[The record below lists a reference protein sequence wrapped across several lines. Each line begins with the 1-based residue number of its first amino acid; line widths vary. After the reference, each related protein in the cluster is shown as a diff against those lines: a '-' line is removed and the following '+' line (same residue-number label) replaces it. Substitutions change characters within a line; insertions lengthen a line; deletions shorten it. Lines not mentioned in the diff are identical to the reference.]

1 MNVFSKLIG
10 RSPLLPIIEHGR
22 KVDECVSR
30 SAALFTLHF
39 GGGDREKVVE
49 LAWQV
54 SDLEKEANQI
64 RNTIHKALSGKFL
77 T

>member
-1 MNVFSKLIG
+1 M
-10 RSPLLPIIEHGR
+10 
-22 KVDECVSR
+22 SR